1 MKYCPLCESQ
11 YTDETLRFCLQDGT
25 PLTTDI
31 KQSAIETVAFSNP
44 VTLEKL
50 QQTEEMRVQFA
61 DKTQPRIE
69 PSVVNPVFQ
78 LDKIKHKSSSRFW
91 IAVLPILVIFGAAG
105 FGGWFYLN
113 QQNEAAKQNFNDKV
127 ILPNSSE
134 KTLPVANTSIVSAE
148 TISENTTQPAS
159 KPDNSGV
166 KKELSDFITSW
177 KTAFESRNIAEYTAK
192 YAEKVDYLGKTG
204 ADIKEI
210 RGEAEKTFK
219 NYTEI
224 EIALTNVHIAVTA
237 EGDKATAVF
246 DKESSYETEKELNET
261 KVHTKL
267 QFEKIGNEWKII
279 SEKNVKTY
287 FAEN

>member
-204 ADIKEI
+204 ADLKEI

-246 DKESSYETEKELNET
+246 DKKS
-261 KVHTKL
+261 
-267 QFEKIGNEWKII
+267 F
-279 SEKNVKTY
+279 
-287 FAEN
+287 